1 MKKGL
6 SDPSQNTWRHP
17 IVTARPSQTLMSFHS
32 GESDMYLGMSQ
43 DNGHTVRLSM
53 PILRFSVLYPP
64 SAEDG
69 SMSEQSINSLNLLSD
84 QNSTNSGVNSH
95 VGELVSQPVSN
106 QSQGETQTA
115 SHTTQQ
121 HTPQVT
127 PPTII
132 QPERVGRS
140 QRLRQ
145 PPDRY
150 GEWVMPIFAQNYNDC
165 KKEVHIYYV

>member
-1 MKKGL
+1 
-6 SDPSQNTWRHP
+6 
-17 IVTARPSQTLMSFHS
+17 
-32 GESDMYLGMSQ
+32 MYLGMSQ
-43 DNGHTVRLSM
+43 DNGHTVRFNANSEILS
-53 PILRFSVLYPP
+53 LLSQTP
-64 SAEDG
+64 SAVDG
-69 SMSEQSINSLNLLSD
+69 SMSEQSNNSLNLLSD
-84 QNSTNSGVNSH
+84 QNSINSGVNSH
-95 VGELVSQPVSN
+95 VSELVSQPVSK
-106 QSQGETQTA
+106 QSQGETQTL

-132 QPERVGRS
+132 QPEPVGRP

>member
-1 MKKGL
+1 MET
-6 SDPSQNTWRHP
+6 SDSDCSSESDSYVIPQRRVGYVP
-17 IVTARPSQTLMSFHS
+17 GYVTRQRTHSPVVNANSEILIPLSQT
-32 GESDMYLGMSQ
+32 
-43 DNGHTVRLSM
+43 
-53 PILRFSVLYPP
+53 P
-64 SAEDG
+64 SAVDG
-69 SMSEQSINSLNLLSD
+69 SMSEQSNNSLNLLSN

-95 VGELVSQPVSN
+95 VSELVSQPVSN
-106 QSQGETQTA
+106 QSQGETQTL

-127 PPTII
+127 PPAII
-132 QPERVGRS
+132 QPEPVGRP

>member
-1 MKKGL
+1 
-6 SDPSQNTWRHP
+6 
-17 IVTARPSQTLMSFHS
+17 
-32 GESDMYLGMSQ
+32 
-43 DNGHTVRLSM
+43 
-53 PILRFSVLYPP
+53 
-64 SAEDG
+64 
-69 SMSEQSINSLNLLSD
+69 MSEQSNNSFNLLSN

-95 VGELVSQPVSN
+95 VSELVSQPVSN
-106 QSQGETQTA
+106 QSQGETQTS

-132 QPERVGRS
+132 QPEPVGRP

-150 GEWVMPIFAQNYNDC
+150 GECVMPIFAQNYNDC
-165 KKEVHIYYV
+165 